1 MTNGGA
7 MKNRKFNWKHLFS
20 LLTTIICCA
29 GLLLPVQTTPP
40 PQKDPDK
47 PKQSQE
53 SDTREYVEVVNVSLV
68 VRALKKGQPVAGLQ
82 QKDFTL
88 YENGKPRT
96 LTSFQ
101 EIRRKVG
108 QHTGDE
114 SSRIEEKTT
123 PAPVTK
129 NRLFFFYF
137 HISEPDTKIP
147 ETLDYFFRQVY
158 RKGDYALLMVGDR
171 LFRISDRSRVKPV
184 LASFDTLLT
193 KLTEK
198 KRRAKQKMADHL
210 ERLTLEFI
218 EEINKDRSML
228 MPNLD
233 MFVSRFKMVRQEY
246 QQSNISLV
254 EENLK
259 AIVASLKKIDIEK
272 WGFVFYQQEKQP
284 SLRASG
290 IRARKVSRVQ
300 MFEIQRYL
308 EEQIGPKVSS
318 QQSVQT
324 IRSFQQAFIEANIT
338 LHLLLSNPTSLGK
351 QDSNYL
357 RHTVAHTDWQ
367 QAFRNISQASGG
379 DTIVDNNFQESL
391 VQAVEREDVFY
402 RITYAPATEG
412 KERRNIRIQT
422 KLPGIKLLYHRKVVV
437 SPADK
442 IAVDLFSFNHPL
454 LEFTV
459 KNYHQFFDGSRL
471 YGDIELKIT
480 SVDSKNNRRSFEKIL
495 APAKEE
501 MAISMNLDFP
511 TGGDYNLIIEAN
523 DRQTSRTATVNKKIT
538 VPKSN
543 YQLEPVLVTET
554 SEGMNDMVDQDLLD
568 SLLKKSA
575 QYCQKLKKAT
585 FHFTCTEEVIDSYWL
600 GGDILRDNHYFYNY
614 RIIREEDGKLDEDRK
629 LKPESM
635 ELIEK
640 RRKELGIAGDRQI
653 LLTNFFSVYPFLT
666 PVSMLAE
673 ENQSKYRYR
682 LLRTEAIA
690 GKTLY
695 KVSVEPKQEG
705 IMEKDSNYGIV
716 WIDEEDGSVYKIQ
729 LDPDSLNG
737 VETLKKVARQKR
749 NRLKVLDVHSYEVK
763 RSGIRF
769 PSRTEINCSFLD
781 WEPAKTV
788 TGGIQVDA
796 LEKVGTV
803 YEYKKYQ
810 FIDVNVVESE
820 QR

>member
-1 MTNGGA
+1 

-20 LLTTIICCA
+20 LLTTIICCT

-47 PKQSQE
+47 PKQSQMSE
-53 SDTREYVEVVNVSLV
+53 TREYVEVVNVSLV

-114 SSRIEEKTT
+114 STRIEEKTT
-123 PAPVTK
+123 PAQVTK

-147 ETLDYFFRQVY
+147 KTLDYFFRQVY
-158 RKGDYALLMVGDR
+158 RKGDYALLMVGNR
-171 LFRISDRSRVKPV
+171 LFRIADRSRVKPV
-184 LASFDTLLT
+184 LTSFNTLLT
-193 KLTEK
+193 QLTEK
-198 KRRAKQKMADHL
+198 KRRAKQQLTDHL
-210 ERLTLEFI
+210 DRLAREFI
-218 EEINKDRSML
+218 EEINKDRAIL
-228 MPNLD
+228 MPNLT
-233 MFVSRFKMVRQEY
+233 MFVSRFKLVQQEY
-246 QQSNISLV
+246 QQGNISLA

-272 WGFVFYQQEKQP
+272 WGFVFYQEERHP
-284 SLRASG
+284 FFRASSL
-290 IRARKVSRVQ
+290 RARKVSKMQ

-308 EEQIGPKVSS
+308 EEEIGPKISS

-324 IRSFQQAFIEANIT
+324 IKSFQQAFIEANVT
-338 LHLLLSNPTSLGK
+338 LHLLLSDPTSMGK
-351 QDSNYL
+351 QGSNYL
-357 RHTVAHTDWQ
+357 KHTVAHTDWQ
-367 QAFRNISQASGG
+367 QAFRGISQASGG
-379 DTIVDNNFQESL
+379 GTIVDNNFQESMA
-391 VQAVEREDVFY
+391 QAVEREDVFY
-402 RITYAPATEG
+402 RLTYAPDTEG

-422 KLPGIKLLYHRKVVV
+422 KLPGIKLQYHRKVTV

-459 KNYHQFFDGSRL
+459 KNYHQFFDGNRL
-471 YGDIELKIT
+471 YGDIEIKIT
-480 SVDSKNNRRSFEKIL
+480 SVDSKNNRRTFEKIL
-495 APAKEE
+495 APIKEE

-511 TGGDYNLIIEAN
+511 SGGDFNLIIEAN
-523 DRQTSRTATVNKKIT
+523 DRQTSQTATVNKKIT
-538 VPKSN
+538 IPQNK
-543 YQLEPVLVTET
+543 YQLEPVLVTEA
-554 SEGMNDMVDQDLLD
+554 SEGMNDMVDQNLLD

-575 QYCQKLKKAT
+575 RYCEKLKKTT
-585 FHFTCTEEVIDSYWL
+585 FHFNCTEEVTDSHWL
-600 GGDILRDNHYFYNY
+600 EGDILRDNHYFYNY
-614 RIIREEDGKLDEDRK
+614 RIIREGDGKLDEDRK

-653 LLTNFFSVYPFLT
+653 LLTNFFSSYPFLK

-682 LLRTEAIA
+682 LLSTKAIA

-729 LDPDSLNG
+729 LGPNSLNG
-737 VETLKKVARQKR
+737 LETLKQVARQKR

-763 RSGIRF
+763 RKGIRF
-769 PSRTEINCSFLD
+769 PSHTEINCSFLD
-781 WEPAKTV
+781 WEQAKRE
-788 TGGIQVDA
+788 TGGFPVDA

-810 FIDVNVVESE
+810 FINVNVDVVESE
-820 QR
+820 PR

>member
-1 MTNGGA
+1 
-7 MKNRKFNWKHLFS
+7 
-20 LLTTIICCA
+20 
-29 GLLLPVQTTPP
+29 
-40 PQKDPDK
+40 
-47 PKQSQE
+47 
-53 SDTREYVEVVNVSLV
+53 
-68 VRALKKGQPVAGLQ
+68 
-82 QKDFTL
+82 
-88 YENGKPRT
+88 

-114 SSRIEEKTT
+114 STRIEEKTT
-123 PAPVTK
+123 PAQVTK

-147 ETLDYFFRQVY
+147 KTLDYFFRQVY
-158 RKGDYALLMVGDR
+158 RKGDYALLMVGNR
-171 LFRISDRSRVKPV
+171 LFRISDRSQVKPV
-184 LASFDTLLT
+184 LTSFNTLLT
-193 KLTEK
+193 QLTEK
-198 KRRAKQKMADHL
+198 RRRAKQQLTGHL
-210 ERLTLEFI
+210 ERLAREFI
-218 EEINKDRSML
+218 EEINKDRATL
-228 MPNLD
+228 MPNLN

-246 QQSNISLV
+246 QQGNISL
-254 EENLK
+254 EEKSLK

-272 WGFVFYQQEKQP
+272 WGFVFYQQERHP
-284 SLRASG
+284 FFRTSSL
-290 IRARKVSRVQ
+290 RARKVSRMQ

-308 EEQIGPKVSS
+308 EEQIGPKISS
-318 QQSVQT
+318 RESVQT
-324 IRSFQQAFIEANIT
+324 IKSFEQAFIEANVT
-338 LHLLLSNPTSLGK
+338 LHLLLSDPTSMGK
-351 QDSNYL
+351 QGSNYL
-357 RHTVAHTDWQ
+357 KHRVAHTDWQ
-367 QAFRNISQASGG
+367 QAFRGISQASGG
-379 DTIVDNNFQESL
+379 GTIVDNNFQESMA
-391 VQAVEREDVFY
+391 QAVEREDVFY
-402 RITYAPATEG
+402 RLTYAPDTEG
-412 KERRNIRIQT
+412 KERRNIRIRT
-422 KLPGIKLLYHRKVVV
+422 KLPGIKLQYHRKVTV

-459 KNYHQFFDGSRL
+459 KNYHQFFDGNRL
-471 YGDIELKIT
+471 YGDIEIKIT
-480 SVDSKNNRRSFEKIL
+480 GVDSKNNRRTFEKIL
-495 APAKEE
+495 APTKEE

-511 TGGDYNLIIEAN
+511 SGGDYNLIIEAN
-523 DRQTSRTATVNKKIT
+523 DRQTSQTATVNKKIT
-538 VPKSN
+538 VPRNK
-543 YQLEPVLVTET
+543 YQLEPVLVTEA

-575 QYCQKLKKAT
+575 RYCQKLKKAT
-585 FHFTCTEEVIDSYWL
+585 FHFTCTEEVTDSQWL
-600 GGDILRDNHYFYNY
+600 GRDILRDNHYFYNY
-614 RIIREEDGKLDEDRK
+614 QVIREEDGKLDEDRK

-653 LLTNFFSVYPFLT
+653 LLTNFFSSYPFLT

-682 LLRTEAIA
+682 LLGTKAIS

-729 LDPDSLNG
+729 LDPNSLNG
-737 VETLKKVARQKR
+737 LETLKKVARQKR

-763 RSGIRF
+763 RKGIRF

-781 WEPAKTV
+781 WEQAKRLTDRFH
-788 TGGIQVDA
+788 VDA

-810 FIDVNVVESE
+810 FINVNVDVVESE
-820 QR
+820 LKL